1 VKFFEVATCGF
12 NPEKLDKEV
21 FSYLC
26 VQAEK
31 FHKSHT
37 QIINDLVHE
46 KLAVG
51 V

>member
-1 VKFFEVATCGF
+1 M
-12 NPEKLDKEV
+12 DKDV
-21 FSYLC
+21 FAYLC

-31 FHKSHT
+31 FHKSPT
-37 QIINDLVHE
+37 QVINELVHE